1 MATHKSAIKRAR
13 QNIKRNLR
21 NRMWKSRI
29 KTARK
34 KLEKAIEENN
44 KELIDQL
51 LRDYKSIIDKAAQR
65 GIIHKNTASRKK
77 KRILVRIRK
86 AAAEA

>member
-13 QNIKRNLR
+13 QNKKRNLR

-29 KTARK
+29 KTVRK

-51 LRDYKSIIDKAAQR
+51 IREYKSVVDKAAQR
-65 GIIHKNTASRKK
+65 GVIHRNTAARKK
-77 KRILVRIRK
+77 KRIMKKLRMVP
-86 AAAEA
+86 A

>member
-13 QNIKRNLR
+13 QNKKRNLR

-29 KTARK
+29 KTVRK

-44 KELIDQL
+44 KELIEQL
-51 LRDYKSIIDKAAQR
+51 IREYKSIVDKAAQR
-65 GIIHKNTASRKK
+65 GVIHRNTAARKK
-77 KRILVRIRK
+77 KRLMKRLK
-86 AAAEA
+86 AVPA